1 MKNKQLTL
9 NLVLVVLCSIFLS
22 SCLMTKT
29 SVGTYKESIGK
40 EYTYDKGKQMW
51 LFWGLVPIG
60 RTDVSTPTTG
70 ECEVI
75 TKFKFSD
82 VLVSGFTGGI
92 VTSYS
97 IKVKAK
103 KQE

>member
-1 MKNKQLTL
+1 M
-9 NLVLVVLCSIFLS
+9 
-22 SCLMTKT
+22 MTKT
-29 SVGTYKESIGK
+29 SVGAYKESPGK

-51 LFWGLVPIG
+51 LFWGVVPIG
-60 RTDVSTPTTG
+60 RTNVSTPTTG

-75 TKFKFSD
+75 TKFRFTD
-82 VLVSGFTGGI
+82 VLICGLTAGI

>member
-1 MKNKQLTL
+1 M
-9 NLVLVVLCSIFLS
+9 VIIALCSILLS
-22 SCLMTKT
+22 SCMMTKT
-29 SVGTYKESIGK
+29 SVGAYKESTGK

-60 RTDVSTPTTG
+60 RTDVSTPTNG

-75 TKFKFSD
+75 TKFKFTD
-82 VLVSGFTGGI
+82 VLISGLTGGI

>member
-1 MKNKQLTL
+1 MKLKHLTL
-9 NLVLVVLCSIFLS
+9 NMVIIALCSILLS
-22 SCLMTKT
+22 SCMMTKT
-29 SVGTYKESIGK
+29 SVGAYKESTGK

-60 RTDVSTPTTG
+60 RTDVSTPTNG

-75 TKFKFSD
+75 TKFKFTD
-82 VLVSGFTGGI
+82 VLISGLTGGI